1 MTKKKTIAILR
12 QALNRA
18 KSKKR
23 LTIIEMPE
31 ENDNAP
37 HWLLWLT
44 LVSFIGL
51 VVAITWQMLAS
62 NSNLQ
67 AFLPFV

>member
-1 MTKKKTIAILR
+1 MAKKQKASLLR

-44 LVSFIGL
+44 LASFVGL
-51 VVAITWQMLAS
+51 VVAITWQLLAS
-62 NSNLQ
+62 DNNLQ
-67 AFLPFV
+67 AFLPFL